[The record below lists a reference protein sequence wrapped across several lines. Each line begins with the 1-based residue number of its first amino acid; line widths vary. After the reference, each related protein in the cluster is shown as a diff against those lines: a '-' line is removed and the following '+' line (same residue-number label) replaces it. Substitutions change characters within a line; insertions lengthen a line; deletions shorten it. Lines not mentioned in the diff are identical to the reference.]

1 MKKFIGSLLCFLLLA
16 GCTSTDE
23 IKEENSQGSVENRTE
38 IENTEEILTDYLILS
53 PKRSLTVIE

>member
-38 IENTEEILTDYLILS
+38 IENTEEILTDPQNAES
-53 PKRSLTVIE
+53 